1 MELKAWWQTT
11 EINTRLQKGDDW
23 EGSDMSSIF
32 ERMKQVPGAMKHL
45 VADRVSKADITD
57 PEAISVGEGA
67 LVQVGSRKVA
77 VYRDDE
83 GMLHALS
90 SVCTHMKC
98 IVDWN
103 PAEKTW
109 DCPCH
114 GSRYDA
120 LGHVISGPAKK
131 DLNGEDLDTFD

>member
-1 MELKAWWQTT
+1 
-11 EINTRLQKGDDW
+11 
-23 EGSDMSSIF
+23 MSIIF
-32 ERMKQVPGAMKHL
+32 ERMKQAPGAMKHL
-45 VADRVSKADITD
+45 VADRFSKADLTD
-57 PEAISVGEGA
+57 PETISVGEGA
-67 LVQVGSRKVA
+67 LVQDGSKKVA
-77 VYRDDE
+77 VYRDD
-83 GMLHALS
+83 GGRLHALS
-90 SVCTHMKC
+90 PICTHMKC

-131 DLNGEDLDTFD
+131 DLNGEDLDAPS